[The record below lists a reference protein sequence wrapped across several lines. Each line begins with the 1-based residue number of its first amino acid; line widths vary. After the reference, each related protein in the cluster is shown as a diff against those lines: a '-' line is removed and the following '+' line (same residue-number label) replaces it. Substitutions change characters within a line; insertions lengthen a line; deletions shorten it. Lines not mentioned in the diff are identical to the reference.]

1 MSAMS
6 KGKDFTKIYNEQRYQ
21 GRWGTHMVADYCWT
35 IMTDNISSEHKRRSK
50 KTVFVPKPRNKSDV
64 TPLFKLTEHFYLYF
78 MVMWD

>member
-1 MSAMS
+1 
-6 KGKDFTKIYNEQRYQ
+6 
-21 GRWGTHMVADYCWT
+21 MVADYCWT

>member
-1 MSAMS
+1 
-6 KGKDFTKIYNEQRYQ
+6 
-21 GRWGTHMVADYCWT
+21 MVADYCWT

-50 KTVFVPKPRNKSDV
+50 KTVLVPKPRNKSDV